1 MQPGAY
7 KECYPRQE
15 DTASIALWAQGSY
28 RPMTGVLIDKTA
40 VYAYVHESAN
50 EPVSGLVPIL
60 EQPLGWRILDVR
72 FIGKKPVW

>member
-1 MQPGAY
+1 
-7 KECYPRQE
+7 
-15 DTASIALWAQGSY
+15 
-28 RPMTGVLIDKTA
+28 MTGVLIDKTA
-40 VYAYVHESAN
+40 VHAYVLESAN